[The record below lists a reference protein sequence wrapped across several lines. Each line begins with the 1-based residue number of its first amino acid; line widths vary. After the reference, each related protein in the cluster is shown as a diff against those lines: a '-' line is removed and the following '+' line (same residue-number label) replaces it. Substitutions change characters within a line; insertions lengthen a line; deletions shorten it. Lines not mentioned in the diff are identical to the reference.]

1 MKKNKIGIIG
11 IRGLPARY
19 GAFDQFVN
27 QFVDY
32 VNLNKKKI
40 KFYIAAEH
48 NHERLDIENVQQFY
62 FYRGKSILILLN
74 NFISILYFYFKG
86 VRTFL
91 FFGYGPVIFFPL
103 LNLLRCK
110 IICNVDGIEWR
121 RKNSKI
127 KKKYFKFCEKFLS
140 KVKVS
145 LIFDSFVIKRYY
157 NIRHK
162 LDGQLLYY
170 PSDFELKNI
179 QDRKKKFS
187 TDYKVIVVMRFLPEN
202 NIETI
207 VDSFV
212 QLYNQKID
220 NHKLYIVGK
229 ENEYFNEVI
238 KPKIIVM
245 KNVNFLGPI
254 YDRKKLYDL
263 WSSADYYIHGH
274 SVGGTNPTLIEA
286 LSLNLPTIA
295 YNCSFNK
302 KVLGSKGLYFK
313 NSKDLVEIIKN
324 KKFEGQKLKID
335 HTLFKREYINEQY
348 IQLIKTP

>member
-1 MKKNKIGIIG
+1 M
-11 IRGLPARY
+11 
-19 GAFDQFVN
+19 
-27 QFVDY
+27 
-32 VNLNKKKI
+32 
-40 KFYIAAEH
+40 
-48 NHERLDIENVQQFY
+48 
-62 FYRGKSILILLN
+62 
-74 NFISILYFYFKG
+74 
-86 VRTFL
+86 
-91 FFGYGPVIFFPL
+91 
-103 LNLLRCK
+103 
-110 IICNVDGIEWR
+110 
-121 RKNSKI
+121 
-127 KKKYFKFCEKFLS
+127 
-140 KVKVS
+140 
-145 LIFDSFVIKRYY
+145 
-157 NIRHK
+157 
-162 LDGQLLYY
+162 
-170 PSDFELKNI
+170 
-179 QDRKKKFS
+179 
-187 TDYKVIVVMRFLPEN
+187 
-202 NIETI
+202 
-207 VDSFV
+207 
-212 QLYNQKID
+212 
-220 NHKLYIVGK
+220 GK